1 MESSTATSI
10 SGRAMMNSGVY
21 SRRFPA
27 GRPIPK
33 RGQVKMGIVVGLAN
47 SVASLFTPHG
57 PSMHKQHSTKS

>member
-1 MESSTATSI
+1 MERSTATTT
-10 SGRAMMNSGVY
+10 SGRAVMNASDF

-47 SVASLFTPHG
+47 SVASVFTPQRPG
-57 PSMHKQHSTKS
+57 MYKQHSSNS